1 MTEWIA
7 QGIGIVAMMLN
18 IVSYQQKKQK
28 YIILF
33 QLIGA
38 FLWTANFL
46 MLDAIVGG
54 LLNIVAIARGVL
66 FIKKEEW
73 HATHMGWMVLLSAAA
88 VAVYVC
94 TFAVFDK
101 PFTLM
106 NALIE
111 SLPVIGF
118 VALNQGY
125 RLKDAAATRRLALIC
140 SSCWL
145 IYNSVNFAIGGM
157 LCEIFSLI
165 SIFTAMYRLD
175 RKKA

>member
-1 MTEWIA
+1 MYKT
-7 QGIGIVAMMLN
+7 GIDAVGRYLRYGGHAGVIHDDGVA
-18 IVSYQQKKQK
+18 
-28 YIILF
+28 F
-33 QLIGA
+33 G
-38 FLWTANFL
+38 
-46 MLDAIVGG
+46 
-54 LLNIVAIARGVL
+54 VAV
-66 FIKKEEW
+66 
-73 HATHMGWMVLLSAAA
+73 AAA

-118 VALNQGY
+118 VVLNQGY

-175 RKKA
+175 RKKG